1 MNRPAQKPRG
11 VKCAWI
17 LWTACSMGIGALIN
31 NSLNLFQSTAL
42 QPTPDAPAGA
52 PPVAPCRK
60 DGYGTCVDAGCDRW
74 YDGCN
79 HCRVGADGAL
89 ACTRKGCPLFG
100 PPAGGPLRRRRAAHG
115 RAVAAALAAAV
126 AGAGAGADAA
136 TLAAALASASAAPSP
151 RPSRDA
157 ATAKQAL
164 NATRVVAVRPAA
176 AFAAPGAT
184 WQFNALKEIL
194 KAATSLDV
202 KTAHSDGD
210 SADFDACLAA
220 PPCLLKTHAFVPRLL
235 PLVNAARGPRR
246 NRRNRRNANPTQVF
260 TSHRDLRDV
269 LLSSMQMFGSCLGFG
284 PEGLHSRD
292 AAGSAAAHDVAPR
305 FQQYAKWVPFA
316 CYDMAYERMY
326 GDRPGE
332 VDRLAA
338 ALGVG
343 GRGGAAAV
351 VDAVEALAAQ
361 SAAATAPDPANGT
374 GPLEHWD
381 AASGF
386 AAHHVH
392 ESTSAPGAFARAR
405 TLVHVGLHLPGCN
418 LPESFEQL
426 RVGFGDWQVA
436 RGYDGASA
444 GNAFVD
450 SLPGA
455 LAARRTARVFPRV
468 AHVVFAG
475 DDATVDATL
484 DAADAARAAAPWLD
498 VVVVDARR
506 DRGAGAAAAGQTLRL
521 FLRRAGPG
529 RRGPRGDLRPRASAA
544 RGRRRPRR
552 AAGRPRRRGAP
563 GGALATPLRDV
574 EGADRRAL
582 RLVEWLCGAGHEVTL
597 VSRGH
602 AKGYRESGAPPAP
615 ASGRI
620 FLPRT
625 KSSRACSVAVKS
637 DDGLLGRVLTSS
649 FLAAKQFDLALL
661 EVNFDERFGASP
673 RRASRCAGS
682 ATRDAAARRRRL
694 GLLLSSHADWADDP
708 RLRGLLTGT
717 RARTAAAALTRGRR
731 DAALDA
737 SLLDA
742 LRLAVRLDDAGA
754 PWGEA

>member
-1 MNRPAQKPRG
+1 MRARRQAFPDSQEPQVKANEAWLNKQQMQKKLAHGAHFAAAQMNRPAQKPRG

-100 PPAGGPLRRRRAAHG
+100 GLPAGRPRC
-115 RAVAAALAAAV
+115 VD
-126 AGAGAGADAA
+126 GAQP
-136 TLAAALASASAAPSP
+136 TAAPSP
-151 RPSRDA
+151 RPSPRPSPA
-157 ATAKQAL
+157 PAPAPTPRPPPRPSPAPAPAPSPRPSRAPTPRPAKQAL

-176 AFAAPGAT
+176 AFAAPGATCGRGAPAAKLRVLVTGLSRSGST

-235 PLVNAARGPRR
+235 PLVDAARGPRPGIET
-246 NRRNRRNANPTQVF
+246 AGTQKHTQVF

-338 ALGVG
+338 ALGVAG
-343 GRGGAAAV
+343 FGGAAAV
-351 VDAVEALAAQ
+351 VDAVEALAAR

-450 SLPGA
+450 SLPERAA
-455 LAARRTARVFPRV
+455 LAGEGAPAKVFPRV

-475 DDATVDATL
+475 DDALVDATL

-498 VVVVDARR
+498 VVVVDARP
-506 DRGAGAAAAGQTLRL
+506 DRGGGAAAAARDKRFDFACAGPDPGAAGHVATCGLEVGADYVLLARAAPRPGLYATLREV
-521 FLRRAGPG
+521 AT
-529 RRGPRGDLRPRASAA
+529 
-544 RGRRRPRR
+544 R
-552 AAGRPRRRGAP
+552 AAQESEIPNFKGSD
-563 GGALATPLRDV
+563 L
-574 EGADRRAL
+574 
-582 RLVEWLCGAGHEVTL
+582 GHFPL
-597 VSRGH
+597 VSG
-602 AKGYRESGAPPAP
+602 
-615 ASGRI
+615 
-620 FLPRT
+620 
-625 KSSRACSVAVKS
+625 
-637 DDGLLGRVLTSS
+637 
-649 FLAAKQFDLALL
+649 
-661 EVNFDERFGASP
+661 
-673 RRASRCAGS
+673 
-682 ATRDAAARRRRL
+682 
-694 GLLLSSHADWADDP
+694 
-708 RLRGLLTGT
+708 
-717 RARTAAAALTRGRR
+717 
-731 DAALDA
+731 
-737 SLLDA
+737 
-742 LRLAVRLDDAGA
+742 
-754 PWGEA
+754 